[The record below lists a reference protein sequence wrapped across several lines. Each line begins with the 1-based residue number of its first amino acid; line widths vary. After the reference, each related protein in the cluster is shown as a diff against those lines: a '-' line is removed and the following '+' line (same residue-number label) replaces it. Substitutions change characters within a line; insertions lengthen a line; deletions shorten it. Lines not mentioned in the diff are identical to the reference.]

1 MRMAMSAPPR
11 PDMPGPQPVEAT
23 KVSEVPP
30 AERLASP
37 FLRGAT
43 GESGDRLFKFAML
56 LCGLAVLATL
66 VLIVYELVLRS
77 GPSWHA
83 FGFKFFAGR
92 DWDPV
97 NERFGALPFIYG
109 TLVSSLLAL
118 LIAVPL
124 SVGVAVFTTE
134 MCPAA
139 LRGPLSF
146 FVELLAAIP
155 SVVYG
160 LWAIFVLVPLLSN
173 YVEPFLSRTLGWTGL
188 FTGPP
193 YGISMLAAGIILAI
207 MIIPIISSIT
217 REVLMVVP
225 QHQREAALALGATR
239 WEMIRVGVLRN
250 ARAGIMGG
258 IILGLGRALGETM
271 AVTMV
276 IGNRPEIAKSLFAPG
291 YTMASV
297 LANEFSEATG
307 NVYLAS
313 LIEIGLALFLV
324 TIIVNALARLL
335 VWTVTGGQSAS
346 ARA

>member
-1 MRMAMSAPPR
+1 MAFSALPA
-11 PDMPGPQPVEAT
+11 PDMPGPQPAELT
-23 KVSEVPP
+23 NVSFASKGKKGAKPLLP
-30 AERLASP
+30 AE
-37 FLRGAT
+37 T
-43 GESGDRLFKFAML
+43 GELGDSIFKFAML
-56 LCGLAVLATL
+56 LCGLAVLAML
-66 VLIVYELVLRS
+66 VLIVYELIVRS

-83 FGFKFFAGR
+83 FGFKFFGGSN
-92 DWDPV
+92 WDPV
-97 NERFGALPFIYG
+97 NEQFGALPFVYG
-109 TLVSSLLAL
+109 TLVSSFLAL

-134 MCPAA
+134 MCPPF

-160 LWAIFVLVPLLSN
+160 LWAIFVLVPILSN
-173 YVEPFLSRTLGWTGL
+173 YVEPFLSRTLGWTG
-188 FTGPP
+188 FFDGPP

-225 QHQREAALALGATR
+225 QHQREGVLALGATR
-239 WEMIRVGVLRN
+239 WEMIRMGVLRN

-307 NVYLAS
+307 DVYLSA

-324 TIIVNALARLL
+324 TIVVNALARLL
-335 VWTVTGGQSAS
+335 VWTVTRGQP
-346 ARA
+346 ARAGA

>member
-1 MRMAMSAPPR
+1 MAFSALPR
-11 PDMPGPQPVEAT
+11 PDMPAPQPVEAT
-23 KVSEVPP
+23 KLSSLP
-30 AERLASP
+30 LAGRQTEPLPGGTS
-37 FLRGAT
+37 
-43 GESGDRLFKFAML
+43 GETGDRVFKVAML
-56 LCGLAVLATL
+56 LCGSAVLATL
-66 VLIVYELVLRS
+66 GLIVYELVLRS

-97 NERFGALPFIYG
+97 NEHFGAMPFVYG
-109 TLVSSLLAL
+109 TLVSSFLAL

-124 SVGVAVFTTE
+124 SIGVAVFTTE
-134 MCPAA
+134 MCPPV

-160 LWAIFVLVPLLSN
+160 LWAIFVLVPILSN
-173 YVEPFLSRTLGWTGL
+173 YVQPFLSRTLGWTG
-188 FTGPP
+188 FFEGPP

-207 MIIPIISSIT
+207 MIIPIISSIA

-239 WEMIRVGVLRN
+239 WEMIRLGVLRN
-250 ARAGIMGG
+250 ARAGIVGG

-291 YTMASV
+291 YSMASV

-307 NVYLAS
+307 DVYLSS

-324 TIIVNALARLL
+324 TIVVNALAQLL
-335 VWTVTGGQSAS
+335 VWTVTRGQP
-346 ARA
+346 ARGHA

>member
-1 MRMAMSAPPR
+1 
-11 PDMPGPQPVEAT
+11 MPGPQPVEHA
-23 KVSEVPP
+23 KVIGALGTESAPPLLHAPSEVP
-30 AERLASP
+30 
-37 FLRGAT
+37 
-43 GESGDRLFKFAML
+43 DRIFQTAML
-56 LCGLAVLATL
+56 ACGLAVLGLL
-66 VLIVYELVLRS
+66 VLIVYELVTRS
-77 GPSWHA
+77 ALSWHA
-83 FGFKFFAGR
+83 FGFRFFSGS

-97 NERFGALPFIYG
+97 NEQFGALPFVYG

-118 LIAVPL
+118 IIAVPL
-124 SVGVAVFTTE
+124 SIGVAVFTTE
-134 MCPAA
+134 MCPPV

-155 SVVYG
+155 SVIYG
-160 LWAIFVLVPLLSN
+160 LWAIFVLIPILSQH
-173 YVEPFLSRTLGWTGL
+173 VQPFLARTLGWTGL
-188 FTGPP
+188 FEGPP
-193 YGISMLAAGIILAI
+193 FGYSMLAAGIILAI
-207 MIIPIISSIT
+207 MIVPIISSIT

-239 WEMIRVGVLRN
+239 WEMIRIGVLRN

-276 IGNRPEIAKSLFAPG
+276 IGNRPQIVKSLFAPG

-307 NVYLAS
+307 NVYLSA

-324 TIIVNALARLL
+324 TIVVNALARFL
-335 VWTVTGGQSAS
+335 VWTVTRGQP
-346 ARA
+346 ARGNA

>member
-1 MRMAMSAPPR
+1 MANAARLR
-11 PDMPGPQPVEAT
+11 PDMPSPQPVEAHRPDASNAANT
-23 KVSEVPP
+23 PVSFLLKVGGG
-30 AERLASP
+30 ER
-37 FLRGAT
+37 
-43 GESGDRLFKFAML
+43 GDSIFKFLML

-66 VLIVYELVLRS
+66 ALIVYELVLRS
-77 GPSWHA
+77 GASWHA
-83 FGFKFFAGR
+83 FGFKFFVGH

-97 NERFGALPFIYG
+97 NEQFGALPFIFG
-109 TLVSSLLAL
+109 TLVSSLVAL
-118 LIAVPL
+118 IIAVPL
-124 SVGVAVFTTE
+124 SIGVAVFTTE
-134 MCPAA
+134 MCPRS

-160 LWAIFVLVPLLSN
+160 LWAIFVLVPILSN
-173 YVEPFLSRTLGWTGL
+173 YVEPFLGRTLGWTGL
-188 FTGPP
+188 FSGAP
-193 YGISMLAAGIILAI
+193 YGIGMLAAGIILAI

-217 REVLMVVP
+217 REVLSVVP

-239 WEMIRVGVLRN
+239 WEMIRIAVLRN

-307 NVYLAS
+307 DVYLSS

-324 TIIVNALARLL
+324 TIVVNALARLL
-335 VWTVTGGQSAS
+335 VWTVTGGQPS
-346 ARA
+346 RANA

>member
-1 MRMAMSAPPR
+1 MT
-11 PDMPGPQPVEAT
+11 GPQLIENK
-23 KVSEVPP
+23 KVGDDMLM
-30 AERLASP
+30 ARA
-37 FLRGAT
+37 GAHRPGGDS
-43 GESGDRLFKFAML
+43 GEIGDRAFQLLML
-56 LCGLAVLATL
+56 LCGLAVLAIL
-66 VLIVYELVLRS
+66 FLIVYQLVLRS
-77 GPSWHA
+77 ALSWHA
-83 FGFKFFAGR
+83 FGFKFFGGH

-97 NERFGALPFIYG
+97 NERFGAMPFIYG
-109 TLVSSLLAL
+109 TLVSSFLAL

-134 MCPAA
+134 MCPVR

-173 YVEPFLSRTLGWTGL
+173 YVEPLLSRTLGWTGL

-207 MIIPIISSIT
+207 MIIPIISSIA

-225 QHQREAALALGATR
+225 QNQREAVLALGATR

-307 NVYLAS
+307 DVYLSA

-324 TIIVNALARLL
+324 TIVVNALARLL
-335 VWTVTGGQSAS
+335 VWTVTRGQTAG

>member
-1 MRMAMSAPPR
+1 
-11 PDMPGPQPVEAT
+11 MPAPQPVETT
-23 KVSEVPP
+23 KVNTTASATVGGVRSNGKTSE
-30 AERLASP
+30 L
-37 FLRGAT
+37 
-43 GESGDRLFKFAML
+43 GDQVFKFAML
-56 LCGLAVLATL
+56 ACGCAVLLTL
-66 VLIVYELVLRS
+66 ALIVYELVLRS

-97 NERFGALPFIYG
+97 NEKFGALPFIYG

-118 LIAVPL
+118 IIAVPL
-124 SVGVAVFTTE
+124 SIGVAVFTTE
-134 MCPAA
+134 MCPKS

-160 LWAIFVLVPLLSN
+160 LWAIFVLVPILSN
-173 YVEPFLSRTLGWTGL
+173 YVQPFLSRTLGWTGL

-207 MIIPIISSIT
+207 MIVPIISSIT

-307 NVYLAS
+307 DLNLSA

-324 TIIVNALARLL
+324 TIVVNALARLL
-335 VWTVTGGQSAS
+335 VWTVTRGQPS
-346 ARA
+346 RANA

>member
-1 MRMAMSAPPR
+1 MAFSALPR
-11 PDMPGPQPVEAT
+11 PDMPAPQPVEAT
-23 KVSEVPP
+23 KVRSLPP
-30 AERLASP
+30 TGRQAGPL
-37 FLRGAT
+37 LRGGS
-43 GESGDRLFKFAML
+43 GETSDQIFKFAILM
-56 LCGLAVLATL
+56 CGLAVLGML
-66 VLIVYELVLRS
+66 GLIVYELILRS

-83 FGFKFFAGR
+83 FGFKFFAGH

-97 NERFGALPFIYG
+97 NEKFGAMPFVYG
-109 TLVSSLLAL
+109 TLVSSFLAL

-124 SVGVAVFTTE
+124 SIGVAVFTTE
-134 MCPAA
+134 MCPIA
-139 LRGPLSF
+139 LRAPLSF

-160 LWAIFVLVPLLSN
+160 LWAIFVLILLLTKYVGPLL
-173 YVEPFLSRTLGWTGL
+173 VRTLGWTGL
-188 FTGPP
+188 VAGPF
-193 YGISMLAAGIILAI
+193 YGVSMLAAGVILAI
-207 MIIPIISSIT
+207 MIVPIISSIA

-250 ARAGIMGG
+250 ARAGIMGA

-276 IGNRPEIAKSLFAPG
+276 IGNNPQIVKSLFAPG

-307 NVYLAS
+307 LVYRSA

-324 TIIVNALARLL
+324 TIVVNALARLL
-335 VWTVTGGQSAS
+335 VWTVTRGQPS
-346 ARA
+346 RANA

>member
-1 MRMAMSAPPR
+1 MANPAFHR
-11 PDMPGPQPVEAT
+11 PDMPGSQPTEIT
-23 KVSEVPP
+23 KLNSVGPVAVPHAP
-30 AERLASP
+30 L
-37 FLRGAT
+37 LRGGGRET
-43 GESGDRLFKFAML
+43 GDRVFQFVML
-56 LCGLAVLATL
+56 LCGLGVIATL
-66 VLIVYELVLRS
+66 GLIVYELVLRS

-83 FGFKFFAGR
+83 FGFKFFAGHE
-92 DWDPV
+92 WDPV
-97 NERFGALPFIYG
+97 NEQFGAMPFIYG

-124 SVGVAVFTTE
+124 SIGVAVFTTE
-134 MCPAA
+134 MCPKA

-173 YVEPFLSRTLGWTGL
+173 YVEPFLSKTLGWTG
-188 FTGPP
+188 FFEGPP

-207 MIIPIISSIT
+207 MIIPIISSIA

-307 NVYLAS
+307 DVYLSA

-324 TIIVNALARLL
+324 TIVVNALARLL
-335 VWTVTGGQSAS
+335 VWTVTRGQPAS
-346 ARA
+346 THA

>member
-1 MRMAMSAPPR
+1 MALPALPR
-11 PDMPGPQPVEAT
+11 PDMPAPQPVETT
-23 KVSEVPP
+23 KVSNLQSTGKRAAPI
-30 AERLASP
+30 ALGAS
-37 FLRGAT
+37 
-43 GESGDRLFKFAML
+43 GETPDRVFKFIML
-56 LCGLAVLATL
+56 LCGLAVLAML
-66 VLIVYELVLRS
+66 GLIVYELMLRS

-97 NERFGALPFIYG
+97 SEHFGALPFVYG

-118 LIAVPL
+118 IIAVPL
-124 SVGVAVFTTE
+124 SIGVAVFTTE
-134 MCPAA
+134 MCPPA
-139 LRGPLSF
+139 LRAPLSF

-160 LWAIFVLVPLLSN
+160 LWAIFVLIPILTN
-173 YVEPFLSRTLGWTGL
+173 YAGPFLARTLGWTGL
-188 FTGPP
+188 FEGPF
-193 YGISMLAAGIILAI
+193 YGLSMLAAGIILAI
-207 MIIPIISSIT
+207 MIVPIISSIT

-225 QHQREAALALGATR
+225 QHQREAVLALGATR
-239 WEMIRVGVLRN
+239 WEMIRLGVLRN

-276 IGNRPEIAKSLFAPG
+276 IGNNPQIVKSLFAPG

-307 NVYLAS
+307 HVYVSALV
-313 LIEIGLALFLV
+313 EIGLALFLV
-324 TIIVNALARLL
+324 TIVVNALARLL
-335 VWTVTGGQSAS
+335 VWTVTRGQPS
-346 ARA
+346 RANA

>member
-1 MRMAMSAPPR
+1 MANAARPR
-11 PDMPGPQPVEAT
+11 PPMPAPQPVEAK
-23 KVSEVPP
+23 KVSE
-30 AERLASP
+30 LASDGRRAVNP
-37 FLRGAT
+37 LGPK
-43 GESGDRLFKFAML
+43 GELGDQVFKVAML
-56 LCGLAVLATL
+56 LCGLAVLGTL

-97 NERFGALPFIYG
+97 NEQFGALPFVYG

-118 LIAVPL
+118 IIAVPL
-124 SVGVAVFTTE
+124 SIGVAVFTTE
-134 MCPAA
+134 MCPKG

-160 LWAIFVLVPLLSN
+160 LWAIFVLVPILSN
-173 YVEPFLSRTLGWTGL
+173 YVEPFLSKTLGWTG
-188 FTGPP
+188 FFVGPP

-207 MIIPIISSIT
+207 MIVPIISSIT

-258 IILGLGRALGETM
+258 VILGLGRALGETM

-307 NVYLAS
+307 DLNLAA

-324 TIIVNALARLL
+324 TIVVNALARLL
-335 VWTVTGGQSAS
+335 VWTVTRGQPS
-346 ARA
+346 RANA